1 MLPTALIKGSLIYT
15 LPSLTLTLHTIGKT
29 DRQKLISMFEESL
42 KFEFAFSDKELEAE
56 GLIIASDFEKARV
69 LLGAI
74 TKVLGFTKNEKPSLA
89 DNFFEIGGDS
99 LNMVQVIG
107 YCADLGYVIG
117 ITEFALCLTL
127 ADLVKILR
135 SQSDENDG
143 NMNSDIS
150 VPSVL
155 KVEEL
160 TSAYSG
166 KIIVCWKINNNY
178 RLSIKPRCNPNI
190 KAIYFL

>member
-1 MLPTALIKGSLIYT
+1 MLPNELIIREVNIYIFQ
-15 LPSLTLTLHTIGKT
+15 PLTLTLHTVGKT

-42 KFEFAFSDKELEAE
+42 KFEFTFSDKELEAD
-56 GLIIASDFEKARV
+56 GLIVESDFEKARV

-89 DNFFEIGGDS
+89 ANFFEIGGDS

-107 YCADLGYVIG
+107 YCAEVGYVIG
-117 ITEFALCLTL
+117 ITEFALCSTL

-135 SQSDENDG
+135 KQSDVNEHY
-143 NMNSDIS
+143 MNSDIS

-155 KVEEL
+155 KLEEL
-160 TSAYSG
+160 TAAYSG
-166 KIIVCWKINNNY
+166 KIIMCRKNNDNY
-178 RLSIKPRCNPNI
+178 RISNS
-190 KAIYFL
+190 

>member
-1 MLPTALIKGSLIYT
+1 M
-15 LPSLTLTLHTIGKT
+15 IGKT
-29 DRQKLISMFEESL
+29 DRQKLLSMFEDSL
-42 KFEFAFSDKELEAE
+42 KFEFTFSDKELRAE
-56 GLIIASDFEKARV
+56 GLISESDFEKARV

-74 TKVLGFTKNEKPSLA
+74 TKVLGFTKNEKPSLST
-89 DNFFEIGGDS
+89 NFFEIGGDS

-117 ITEFALCLTL
+117 ITEFALCSTL

-166 KIIVCWKINNNY
+166 KIIVCREINDN
-178 RLSIKPRCNPNI
+178 
-190 KAIYFL
+190 

>member
-1 MLPTALIKGSLIYT
+1 MCIYQ
-15 LPSLTLTLHTIGKT
+15 SLTLTLHTIGKT

-42 KFEFAFSDKELEAE
+42 KFEFTFSDKELEAE
-56 GLIIASDFEKARV
+56 GLIIESDFEKARV

-99 LNMVQVIG
+99 LNMVHVIG

-117 ITEFALCLTL
+117 ITEFALCSTL

-135 SQSDENDG
+135 NQSDENDG

-155 KVEEL
+155 KLEEL
-160 TSAYSG
+160 TAANSG
-166 KIIVCWKINNNY
+166 KIIVCRKINDNYNNY
-178 RLSIKPRCNPNI
+178 TT
-190 KAIYFL
+190 

>member
-1 MLPTALIKGSLIYT
+1 MCVYQ
-15 LPSLTLTLHTIGKT
+15 SLTLTLHNIGKT

-42 KFEFAFSDKELEAE
+42 KFEFTFSDKELEAE
-56 GLIIASDFEKARV
+56 GLVIESDFEKARV

-74 TKVLGFTKNEKPSLA
+74 TKVLGFTKNEKPSLG

-107 YCADLGYVIG
+107 YCADVGYVIG
-117 ITEFALCLTL
+117 ITEFALCSTL

-135 SQSDENDG
+135 NQSDANDG
-143 NMNSDIS
+143 NINSDIS

-155 KVEEL
+155 KLEEL
-160 TSAYSG
+160 TAAYSG
-166 KIIVCWKINNNY
+166 KIIMCRKIDYNY
-178 RLSIKPRCNPNI
+178 RLPIKLEDDIN
-190 KAIYFL
+190 

>member
-1 MLPTALIKGSLIYT
+1 MT
-15 LPSLTLTLHTIGKT
+15 GKT
-29 DRQKLISMFEESL
+29 DRQKLLSMFEDSL
-42 KFEFAFSDKELEAE
+42 KFEFTFSDKELRAE
-56 GLIIASDFEKARV
+56 GLISESDFEKARV

-74 TKVLGFTKNEKPSLA
+74 TKVLGFTKNEKPSLST
-89 DNFFEIGGDS
+89 NFFEIGGDS

-117 ITEFALCLTL
+117 ITEFALCSTL

-135 SQSDENDG
+135 NQSDANDG

-155 KVEEL
+155 KLEEL
-160 TSAYSG
+160 TAANSG
-166 KIIVCWKINNNY
+166 KIIVCRKINDN
-178 RLSIKPRCNPNI
+178 
-190 KAIYFL
+190 